1 MYDTPSIS
9 LCLSPPRGGGEDS
22 ERRNV
27 GYCQY
32 PGCQAQPLGV
42 CTHCPGTQA
51 MARWGGSSQRPGL
64 HTQPSLQVQ
73 DPGTH
78 VCSREGAT
86 PLVSSGGAGGGCDT
100 VLSLGRELGAVS
112 LMIVVSRSTLRPPQ
126 AGRTISTV
134 VANKR
139 RHSVIR
145 LMACFSL
152 TLLYC
157 SHSVSSLLFLYIGAA
172 DSRL

>member
-1 MYDTPSIS
+1 M
-9 LCLSPPRGGGEDS
+9 PPLPTSGRWGGGERSRWAIASIPAARPNRYLCASIARAPKRWRVVEGAPSDQDARPS
-22 ERRNV
+22 RYSRPNIQ
-27 GYCQY
+27 GPTYA
-32 PGCQAQPLGV
+32 PGKG
-42 CTHCPGTQA
+42 
-51 MARWGGSSQRPGL
+51 R
-64 HTQPSLQVQ
+64 
-73 DPGTH
+73 
-78 VCSREGAT
+78 AT

-134 VANKR
+134 VAKKR